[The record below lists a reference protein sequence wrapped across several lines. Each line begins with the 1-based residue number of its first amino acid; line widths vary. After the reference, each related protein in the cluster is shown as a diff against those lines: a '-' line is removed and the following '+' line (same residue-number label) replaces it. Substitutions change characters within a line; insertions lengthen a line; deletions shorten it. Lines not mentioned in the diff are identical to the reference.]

1 MNELSRGV
9 IADGLAR
16 RSHLVLDGALGTE
29 LARRGADIDDPLW
42 SARLLIE
49 QPALIRQVH
58 LDYYRAGADVATTA
72 TYQATFEG
80 FARRGI
86 GHDEAARLM
95 RLAVTLACEAR
106 DIFWHEAQADPAQA
120 TRMRPLVAASVGPY
134 GAMLADGSE
143 YRGHYGLTEAALM
156 DFHRPR
162 LQVLA
167 GAGADLLACE
177 TVPCLAEARALTR
190 LLQELPGAEAWI
202 SFSCRDGEHV
212 SQGEPFA
219 QCVAALDGFA
229 PVAAI
234 GINCTAPQHIE
245 SLVRIARAHT
255 ARPIVVYPNAG
266 EHYDAVTKTWHGA
279 AHDGGESLA
288 GAAMHWADA
297 GARLIGGCC
306 RTTPAD
312 IAAICRRWAAQ
323 DAGAPHAGPAR

>member
-1 MNELSRGV
+1 MGSMQRGV
-9 IADGLAR
+9 IADWLAR
-16 RSHLVLDGALGTE
+16 HHHLVLDGALGTE

-49 QPALIRQVH
+49 QPALIREVH

-95 RLAVTLACEAR
+95 RLAVALACEAR
-106 DIFWHEAQADPAQA
+106 DLFWREAQADPAQA
-120 TRMRPLVAASVGPY
+120 HRARPLVAASVGPY

-143 YRGHYGLTEAALM
+143 YRGDYGLSEDELM
-156 DFHRPR
+156 DFHRER
-162 LQVLA
+162 LHVLA
-167 GAGADLLACE
+167 EAGADLLACE
-177 TVPCLAEARALTR
+177 TVPCLVEARALAR
-190 LLQELPGAEAWI
+190 LLEERPGAEAWI

-212 SQGEPFA
+212 SDGGRFA
-219 QCVAALDGFA
+219 DGVAALDGFA
-229 PVAAI
+229 AVAAI
-234 GINCTAPQHIE
+234 GINCTPPQQTE

-255 ARPIVVYPNAG
+255 AKPIVVYPNAG
-266 EHYDAVTKTWHGA
+266 EQYDAVTRTWHGT
-279 AHDGGESLA
+279 AHAGGDALA
-288 GAAMHWADA
+288 GAALHWAEA

-312 IAAICRRWAAQ
+312 IAALYRRWAAT
-323 DAGAPHAGPAR
+323 DGSP